1 MGGRYGA
8 SSDGSSDY
16 QDRRPGSSKRE
27 PEQQTVAE
35 AVREVTQRHQ
45 QSNDRSATQDTNAGS
60 KYQHSAR
67 SQTDTRGRSRAS
79 PIGRGVNTIVVSM
92 IDVDAAVADLVAE
105 QLVEQIR
112 KANEE
117 ELVDDDR
124 YK

>member
-45 QSNDRSATQDTNAGS
+45 QSSDRSATQDTNAGS
-60 KYQHSAR
+60 KYQRSAR
-67 SQTDTRGRSRAS
+67 SRANNHDRSRR
-79 PIGRGVNTIVVSM
+79 IGRAADTIVSSV

-112 KANEE
+112 RANEE

-124 YK
+124 YE